1 MNTIK
6 HILVLIVL
14 NAMVFFSGLA
24 TAEDYTLNMQ
34 DVEIR
39 DFINTI
45 AKLTEKTII
54 IDEKVKG
61 RISIESPKT
70 LSSEDLYEIFL
81 VQLSVKGYTVIDN
94 GTGILKV
101 IPAQGAKLQGA
112 EVGLGIPQSNSEKI
126 ITQVIEVK
134 NVNSNQLA
142 ATLRPLVDAQIG
154 VIAAYAT
161 SNVIL
166 VTDRATNVKR
176 ISKIIQEVDRA
187 DSQRLSII
195 KLNYASAT
203 ELERTLNNLT
213 QRQGAEQSRTPPIIS
228 ADTRT
233 NTLIIRADL
242 PDWLKLKSIIEQL
255 DSEVENT
262 ANHKVIYLKY
272 ANAGDLLPVLKG
284 VSNSI
289 VENASSSNGG
299 QISASA
305 PQNVTI
311 NAHEQTNA
319 IIISGDP
326 SIIKNLESIISN
338 LDIRRAQVMVEAIIA
353 EITDTKARELGIQWL
368 FGSNN
373 NYVSAVNFPGS
384 GNNSIVALANAASQ
398 KADTSGFIGEGLNLA
413 TGSINRNGF
422 SFAAF
427 LQALATDK
435 DTNILS
441 TPNLVTLDNEEA
453 SILVGQEIPVITGST
468 TGSDNNNPYQTI
480 ERKDVGIK
488 LTIKPQINEGSAILL
503 KITQE
508 VSSVSGL
515 LASDIVTNKRV
526 IDTTVLIDD
535 GSMIALGGLMTDEVQ
550 ETYSKVPVLGDIPL
564 LGKAFRS
571 DQTKRE
577 KRNLM
582 VFLRPKVLLDQAS
595 ATQESRKKYQA
606 LYSLQQQQNIETDIN
621 LIPGEKRPALPSWD
635 SESIAPSWYGNQPLP
650 NAISESGELQYVSP
664 ETFF

>member
-1 MNTIK
+1 MQTNHSIIFF
-6 HILVLIVL
+6 ILLL
-14 NAMVFFSGLA
+14 TGLLFSSLSKA
-24 TAEDYTLNMQ
+24 NNYTLNMQ

-61 RISIESPKT
+61 KISIESPRQLT
-70 LSSEDLYEIFL
+70 SEDLYEIFL
-81 VQLSVKGYTVIDN
+81 VQLGVKGYTVIDN

-101 IPAQGAKLQGA
+101 IPSQGAKLQGA
-112 EVGLGIPQSNSEKI
+112 EVGLGPPLSNSEKI

-142 ATLRPLVDAQIG
+142 ATLRPLVDAKIG

-166 VTDRATNVKR
+166 VTDRASNVKR

-187 DSQRLSII
+187 DSQRLSLV
-195 KLNYASAT
+195 KLKYASAT
-203 ELERTLNNLT
+203 ELERTLNSLT
-213 QRQGAEQSRTPPIIS
+213 QQQGKEQSRTPATVS
-228 ADTRT
+228 ADART
-233 NTLIIRADL
+233 NTLIVRAEL
-242 PDWLKLKSIIEQL
+242 PDWIKLKKIIEEL

-284 VSNSI
+284 VSSSI
-289 VENASSSNGG
+289 VENATKNNGG
-299 QISASA
+299 QASSAVLKD
-305 PQNVTI
+305 VTI

-326 SIIKNLESIISN
+326 SIISDLESIVSN

-353 EITDTKARELGIQWL
+353 EITDKKGRELGVQWL
-368 FGSNN
+368 FGNNN
-373 NYVSAVNFPGS
+373 NYVSAVNFPGA
-384 GNNSIVALANAASQ
+384 GNSSIIGLANAV
-398 KADTSGFIGEGLNLA
+398 KNDADLTGFAREGLNLGA
-413 TGSINRNGF
+413 GKIKSNGF

-427 LQALATDK
+427 LQALSTDK

-453 SILVGQEIPVITGST
+453 SILVGQEVPVITGST
-468 TGSDNNNPYQTI
+468 TSADNSNPYQTI
-480 ERKDVGIK
+480 ERKDVGVK
-488 LTIKPQINEGSAILL
+488 LSIKPQINEGSAILL

-508 VSSVSGL
+508 VSSISGL
-515 LASDIVTNKRV
+515 QASDIITNKRV
-526 IDTTVLIDD
+526 IETTVLVDD
-535 GSMIALGGLMTDEVQ
+535 GSMVALGGLMTDEV
-550 ETYSKVPVLGDIPL
+550 EENYSKVPLLGDIPL
-564 LGKAFRS
+564 VGKAFRS

-582 VFLRPKVLLDQAS
+582 VFIRPRVLLDQAS
-595 ATQESRKKYQA
+595 ATIESRKKYQA
-606 LYSLQQQQNIETDIN
+606 LYEQQLNSQNQEIN
-621 LIPGEKRPALPSWD
+621 LMPGEQRPSLPNWD
-635 SESIAPSWYGNQPLP
+635 EGEIAPDWYSNQPLP
-650 NAISESGELQYVSP
+650 NHISEAGELKYRPSDQL
-664 ETFF
+664 F